1 MGVGSSVKTL
11 RSGCLCLLTLGVPV
25 PSACLCHLQL
35 CRLLQTFW
43 STVSLAPA
51 MGDFTLAARR
61 EQALRDAEFLTK
73 HSERQSLPWIV
84 AILRIGT
91 GRENWASKHLVP
103 DQTQPWKYIGKAGTL
118 WLNLMWFDICSPIA
132 AGAAWKRQGGFIS
145 GGECLSK
152 QGLTLLAL
160 WDTGVILS
168 RHAY

>member
-11 RSGCLCLLTLGVPV
+11 PSGCLCLLTLGLPV
-25 PSACLCHLQL
+25 PSACLCHLSFAGSCRPFEAL
-35 CRLLQTFW
+35 CLWPLLW
-43 STVSLAPA
+43 EIS
-51 MGDFTLAARR
+51 LAARQ
-61 EQALRDAEFLTK
+61 EQALRGAEFLTK